1 MNYRLESDSG
11 RDAINPK
18 SEGRRPK
25 EIRRPKAEFI
35 GGPEIGPLIAKGPS
49 RVSGFGLL
57 SDFGFRASDFAGHCA
72 RSERDPAPA
81 PRHLDQGY
89 LLTEALVYIGLVF
102 LLLGIGY
109 AAMYRAIDNS
119 VALRGNADD
128 ILRAVHAG
136 ELWRADVRLATAG
149 TSWDTNGDEP
159 ILRLR
164 GTTDQINYRFVA
176 GALYRRNGAGP
187 WSKIL
192 DRVESSSIVRDARL
206 TVIAWR
212 WELELQPKATGS
224 FKPGRV
230 RPLFTFLA
238 VPPAGANP

>member
-1 MNYRLESDSG
+1 
-11 RDAINPK
+11 
-18 SEGRRPK
+18 
-25 EIRRPKAEFI
+25 
-35 GGPEIGPLIAKGPS
+35 
-49 RVSGFGLL
+49 
-57 SDFGFRASDFAGHCA
+57 
-72 RSERDPAPA
+72 
-81 PRHLDQGY
+81 
-89 LLTEALVYIGLVF
+89 LVYIGLVF

-149 TSWDTNGDEP
+149 TSWDASGDEP

-164 GTTDQINYRFVA
+164 SATSQIDYRFA
-176 GALYRRNGAGP
+176 ASALYRRSGAGP

-192 DRVESSSIVRDARL
+192 DRVESSSMVRDARP